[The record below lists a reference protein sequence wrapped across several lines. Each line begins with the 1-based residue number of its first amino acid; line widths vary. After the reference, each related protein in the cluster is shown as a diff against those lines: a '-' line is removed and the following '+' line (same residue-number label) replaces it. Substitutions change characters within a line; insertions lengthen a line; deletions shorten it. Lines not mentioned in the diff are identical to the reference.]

1 MKIFRLINKNGY
13 VTNEFRAVK
22 YKDLLEGNLYEVDS
36 WDDDDTSIPNS
47 YTFIS
52 SVSVKWDLCSH
63 WEFED
68 NYSHIC
74 GGFGY
79 IDFIRGMAFV
89 VELVKMNIDGFDEE
103 YNDYQYFLNL
113 NLLEGCKIIEI
124 NE

>member
-13 VTNEFRAVK
+13 VINEFRAVK

-36 WDDDDTSIPNS
+36 WNDDDTSIPNS
-47 YTFIS
+47 YTFVS
-52 SVSVKWDLCSH
+52 SVSVKWDLYSY

-74 GGFGY
+74 GGLGY